1 MSKSIF
7 QINIILAVVLFHL
20 FQTIIKYNN
29 RLYLINIYFAAQQ
42 RIIFVGMRAPKQ
54 Y

>member
-7 QINIILAVVLFHL
+7 QINIIPAAVLSRL
-20 FQTIIKYNN
+20 FQTIIKYIN
-29 RLYLINIYFAAQQ
+29 RLYLINIYFSAQQ

>member
-7 QINIILAVVLFHL
+7 QINIIPAAILSRL
-20 FQTIIKYNN
+20 FQTTIKYKIY
-29 RLYLINIYFAAQQ
+29 LYLIIIYVAVQL